1 MTISP
6 ARSFLARELH
16 RFLMLHVLT
25 RWISFQTPPQPA
37 AVVHRGCTSL
47 DSSGTKLRSEAGCF
61 PTGLLHAVTDGACWP
76 TEIVWAELHKSLA
89 CPLPASATHS
99 SLLHLRRS
107 QPCRSLAKNKELL
120 LPMSVTQQSI
130 AFLWDTAHDHC
141 KHRAAT
147 WYKSLCMV
155 SITPCDPIHC
165 YLSYLILVLIFS
177 ISCFI

>member
-25 RWISFQTPPQPA
+25 WWISFQTPPQPA
-37 AVVHRGCTSL
+37 AVMPQRVHLPGQ
-47 DSSGTKLRSEAGCF
+47 LRSEAGCF

-99 SLLHLRRS
+99 SLLHLRWS

-141 KHRAAT
+141 KHRAET

-165 YLSYLILVLIFS
+165 YQSYLILVLIFS